1 MKIAI
6 FTTDDTYEGMECRTR
21 IALLS
26 LQIAKYY
33 KPDRF
38 IVANRSTFFDE
49 YFALSYVNEQTK
61 NLPFEITFNLS
72 DKNYEKIVSECDLV
86 IFYLD
91 EAEGNFKR
99 LNRVFDY
106 AKAINKPYID
116 LFDLYILEGDI
127 KFPKLG

>member
-1 MKIAI
+1 MRV
-6 FTTDDTYEGMECRTR
+6 RTR

-38 IVANRSTFFDE
+38 IVANKSTFFDE

-61 NLPFEITFNLS
+61 NLPFEIVFNLN
-72 DKNYEKIVSECDLV
+72 DKNYQKIVAECDLV

>member
-38 IVANRSTFFDE
+38 IVANKSTF
-49 YFALSYVNEQTK
+49 LTSI
-61 NLPFEITFNLS
+61 L
-72 DKNYEKIVSECDLV
+72 
-86 IFYLD
+86 
-91 EAEGNFKR
+91 
-99 LNRVFDY
+99 
-106 AKAINKPYID
+106 
-116 LFDLYILEGDI
+116 LFLM
-127 KFPKLG
+127 